1 LCLTLGVHTRERVY
15 PFFWS
20 LYACVLHEKNFA
32 FLTRAYISFIFRLL
46 FKTSAKIIHMSKD
59 INELLNSIV
68 SSTGKWYEN
77 VSTEVQEFL
86 DAIEELIIN
95 NKQVNA
101 VKISD
106 ILDAEYGLSI
116 TPTSVRTWLKELK
129 KK

>member
-1 LCLTLGVHTRERVY
+1 
-15 PFFWS
+15 
-20 LYACVLHEKNFA
+20 
-32 FLTRAYISFIFRLL
+32 
-46 FKTSAKIIHMSKD
+46 MSKD

-86 DAIEELIIN
+86 DAIDQLIIN

>member
-1 LCLTLGVHTRERVY
+1 
-15 PFFWS
+15 
-20 LYACVLHEKNFA
+20 
-32 FLTRAYISFIFRLL
+32 
-46 FKTSAKIIHMSKD
+46 MSKD

-86 DAIEELIIN
+86 DAIEQLIIN

-116 TPTSVRTWLKELK
+116 TPTSVRTWLKEVK

>member
-1 LCLTLGVHTRERVY
+1 
-15 PFFWS
+15 
-20 LYACVLHEKNFA
+20 
-32 FLTRAYISFIFRLL
+32 
-46 FKTSAKIIHMSKD
+46 MSKD

-86 DAIEELIIN
+86 DAIEQLIIN

>member
-1 LCLTLGVHTRERVY
+1 
-15 PFFWS
+15 
-20 LYACVLHEKNFA
+20 
-32 FLTRAYISFIFRLL
+32 
-46 FKTSAKIIHMSKD
+46 MSKD

-86 DAIEELIIN
+86 DAIEQLIIN
-95 NKQVNA
+95 DKQVNA

-116 TPTSVRTWLKELK
+116 TPTSVRTWHLQEQREELGK
-129 KK
+129 

>member
-1 LCLTLGVHTRERVY
+1 
-15 PFFWS
+15 
-20 LYACVLHEKNFA
+20 
-32 FLTRAYISFIFRLL
+32 
-46 FKTSAKIIHMSKD
+46 MSKD

-77 VSTEVQEFL
+77 VSTDVQEFL
-86 DAIEELIIN
+86 DAIEQLIIN

>member
-1 LCLTLGVHTRERVY
+1 
-15 PFFWS
+15 
-20 LYACVLHEKNFA
+20 
-32 FLTRAYISFIFRLL
+32 
-46 FKTSAKIIHMSKD
+46 MSKD
-59 INELLNSIV
+59 IIELLNSIV

>member
-1 LCLTLGVHTRERVY
+1 
-15 PFFWS
+15 
-20 LYACVLHEKNFA
+20 
-32 FLTRAYISFIFRLL
+32 
-46 FKTSAKIIHMSKD
+46 MSKD

-86 DAIEELIIN
+86 DAIEQLVIN

>member
-1 LCLTLGVHTRERVY
+1 
-15 PFFWS
+15 
-20 LYACVLHEKNFA
+20 
-32 FLTRAYISFIFRLL
+32 
-46 FKTSAKIIHMSKD
+46 MSKD

>member
-1 LCLTLGVHTRERVY
+1 
-15 PFFWS
+15 
-20 LYACVLHEKNFA
+20 
-32 FLTRAYISFIFRLL
+32 
-46 FKTSAKIIHMSKD
+46 MSKD

-86 DAIEELIIN
+86 DAIEQLIIN
-95 NKQVNA
+95 DKQVNA